1 MESFYLI
8 LAEFHE
14 RNGEK
19 EKAFEIVENLLAQY
33 PESHQC
39 LNTLGYLWAD
49 NGLHLEKSL
58 EMIQKALAAEPDAPA
73 YLDSLA
79 WVLYK
84 MNRSEEALSH
94 QLRVFGL
101 VKEDEHEHLIVYYDH
116 LGDIYYSIGRKE
128 EARSAWKRALE
139 SCQQLPYKK
148 WIHSL
153 SEKIKKKIES

>member
-1 MESFYLI
+1 MERSNPDLFLLAASMRLAEGNPRKALDALDLVRLSGYKSFRSEYLAGLAYGDLERYTDAINCFKAAEELDKSQESKLLGEGFYLI

-19 EKAFEIVENLLAQY
+19 EKAFEIAENLLAQY
-33 PESHQC
+33 PESPQC

-58 EMIQKALAAEPDAPA
+58 EMIQKALATEPDAPA

-84 MNRSEEALSH
+84 
-94 QLRVFGL
+94 
-101 VKEDEHEHLIVYYDH
+101 
-116 LGDIYYSIGRKE
+116 
-128 EARSAWKRALE
+128 
-139 SCQQLPYKK
+139 
-148 WIHSL
+148 
-153 SEKIKKKIES
+153 